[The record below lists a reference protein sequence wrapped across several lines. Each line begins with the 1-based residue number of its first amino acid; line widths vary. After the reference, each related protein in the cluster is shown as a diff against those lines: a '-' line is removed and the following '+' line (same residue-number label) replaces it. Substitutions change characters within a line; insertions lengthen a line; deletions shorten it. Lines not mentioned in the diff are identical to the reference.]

1 MWGPEVVWKGRR
13 RLFSLAIMV
22 WAEPTFDVIPML
34 VQVAGTLYTSDH
46 DTKNWERLGRGVSR
60 RQPCWTRCQGPKPFM
75 RHQGKQFSNTWATK
89 VGIDQQN
96 PASALC

>member
-34 VQVAGTLYTSDH
+34 VQVAGTRYTSDH
-46 DTKNWERLGRGVSR
+46 DTKKSL
-60 RQPCWTRCQGPKPFM
+60 RQG
-75 RHQGKQFSNTWATK
+75 
-89 VGIDQQN
+89 
-96 PASALC
+96 